1 MGTSGSS
8 LPAVYLVPAGFAHI
22 LRTRALTGVSLTS
35 AYSQQRQLME
45 FFTLLH
51 DWVPMA
57 SQIEGYLANP
67 A

>member
-8 LPAVYLVPAGFAHI
+8 VPAVYSMPEGFTHI
-22 LRTRALTGVSLTS
+22 LRTRALTNVSLTS

-51 DWVPMA
+51 DLVPMA
-57 SQIEGYLANP
+57 SRIGGYLANP